1 VKRLLFSIAFTASL
15 AFAAI
20 KDPVKTES
28 GLVSGVSGRRQQVRV
43 FKGIPYAAAPVG
55 DLRWRPPTTPA
66 HWEGIRTAETF
77 GHACIQD
84 TNPPLDNPVYA
95 WLLVKKGP
103 RENTAEDC
111 LFLNIWT
118 AAKSANERLPVM
130 VYIHGGGLVYGS
142 GDEDLYNGDA
152 LVEKGVVYVNFNYRL
167 GALGFLA
174 HPELTRESEHH
185 ASGNYGFLDEIA
197 ALQWVQRNIA
207 AFGGDPAR
215 VTVFGQSAGARSVNA
230 MVASPLA
237 KGLFRGVIAQ
247 SHGYFG
253 GLGGVPKLADAEQAG
268 LKFAKDAGA
277 SSLAELRALPAAD
290 VLKAQLQG
298 RFRSNMNV
306 DGWYMP
312 DDVYNIFANG
322 RQNDVA
328 VIAGSD
334 SDEASGHSKPLTAAM
349 FIEQARRRFGN
360 RTDEFLKFYPADSD
374 AETMKSQIVSSTD
387 LAGGYD
393 ARTFAQL
400 QTRTGKTKAYLYLFS
415 HRPPVAGPDTA
426 VYDGVFH
433 GAELYYLFQTYKVRS
448 DWAWTDTDR
457 KLGEMV
463 SSYWVNFAKS
473 GNPNGKGLPQW
484 PVYND
489 DSQEL
494 LNFGDGVSAM
504 PVPRRAA
511 LDLFESAFHPVG
523 SSSRPASGNAR

>member
-1 VKRLLFSIAFTASL
+1 L
-15 AFAAI
+15 
-20 KDPVKTES
+20 
-28 GLVSGVSGRRQQVRV
+28 
-43 FKGIPYAAAPVG
+43 PYAAPPVGNLRWLPPQAPV
-55 DLRWRPPTTPA
+55 R
-66 HWEGIRTAETF
+66 WEGVRKADTF

-103 RENTAEDC
+103 RENTSEDC

-118 AAKSANERLPVM
+118 AAKSANNRLPVM
-130 VYIHGGGLVYGS
+130 IYIHGGGLVYGS

-152 LVEKGVVYVNFNYRL
+152 LARKGVVYVNFNYRL

-207 AFGGDPAR
+207 AFGGDPTR

-268 LKFAKDAGA
+268 LKFAQDAGA
-277 SSLAELRALPAAD
+277 SSLTELRALPATEI
-290 VLKAQLQG
+290 LKAQLRG
-298 RFRSNMNV
+298 RFRSNLNV

-312 DDVYNIFANG
+312 DDVYTIFASG
-322 RQNDVA
+322 KQNDVTI
-328 VIAGSD
+328 IAGSD
-334 SDEASGHSKPLTAAM
+334 SDEASGYSKPLTAAM
-349 FIEQARRRFGN
+349 FIEQVRRRFGE
-360 RTDEFLKFYPADSD
+360 RTDEFLKFYPAGSD
-374 AETMKSQIVSSTD
+374 AEAMKSQTVSSTD
-387 LAGGYD
+387 LAGAYD
-393 ARTFAQL
+393 ARAFAQF
-400 QTRTGKTKAYLYLFS
+400 QTQTGKGKAYLYLFS

-433 GAELYYLFQTYKVRS
+433 GAELYYLFQTYNARS
-448 DWAWTDTDR
+448 EWAWTAADR
-457 KLGEMV
+457 KLGEML
-463 SSYWVNFAKS
+463 SSYWVNFASS
-473 GNPNGKGLPQW
+473 GNPNGKGLPGW
-484 PVYND
+484 PAYNN

-494 LNFGDGVSAM
+494 LNFGDRVAVIS
-504 PVPRRAA
+504 VPRRAA
-511 LDLFESAFHPVG
+511 LDLFESTFHPA
-523 SSSRPASGNAR
+523 SSIPRASESHAR